1 MRGDQTRDQTEWPEE
16 DLREDEDTRGERR
29 ARVCVQAGGHV
40 TIPLEGARRSVLRGD
55 KWKSW
60 DEGTQA

>member
-1 MRGDQTRDQTEWPEE
+1 MTRPGTRQSGQRKISEKTKTREE
-16 DLREDEDTRGERR
+16 NGGP
-29 ARVCVQAGGHV
+29 RVCVQAGGHV